1 VRVKWGQTARKQLKD
16 FKVWLSTI
24 EDANPKRT
32 IGRIKASA
40 ESLERLG
47 DIGRPSR
54 FEGFREL
61 SVRGAPYVIVFTVK
75 GDHFL
80 IVAVFHTAQD
90 R

>member
-1 VRVKWGQTARKQLKD
+1 VRVRWGQTARKQLKD

-32 IGRIKASA
+32 MARIKASG

-61 SVRGAPYVIVFTVK
+61 SVRGAPYVVVFTVK
-75 GDHFL
+75 DDYFL
-80 IVAVFHTAQD
+80 IVAVFHTAQE

>member
-1 VRVKWGQTARKQLKD
+1 VLVKWGKTARRQLKD
-16 FKVWLSTI
+16 FKAWLSTM

-32 IGRIKASA
+32 IARIKACA

-54 FEGFREL
+54 YDGFREL
-61 SVRGAPYVIVFTVK
+61 SVRGAPYVVVFRVK
-75 GDHFL
+75 DDHFL
-80 IVAVFHTAQD
+80 IVALFHTAQD

>member
-1 VRVKWGQTARKQLKD
+1 VRVKWSQTALKQLKD
-16 FKVWLSTI
+16 FKAWLSTI
-24 EDANPKRT
+24 EDANPKNT
-32 IGRIKASA
+32 IARIKASG

-61 SVRGAPYVIVFTVK
+61 SVRGAPYVIVFTVRD
-75 GDHFL
+75 DHFL

>member
-1 VRVKWGQTARKQLKD
+1 MGENCASQLKD
-16 FKVWLSTI
+16 FKAWLSTI

-32 IGRIKASA
+32 IARIKARA

-54 FEGFREL
+54 FERFREL
-61 SVRGAPYVIVFTVK
+61 SVRGAPYVIVFTVE
-75 GDHFL
+75 GGHFS

-90 R
+90 

>member
-1 VRVKWGQTARKQLKD
+1 VRVKWSQTALKQLKD
-16 FKVWLSTI
+16 FKAWLSTI
-24 EDANPKRT
+24 EDANPKNT
-32 IGRIKASA
+32 IARIKASG

-61 SVRGAPYVIVFTVK
+61 SVRGAPYVIVVTVRD
-75 GDHFL
+75 DHFL

>member
-1 VRVKWGQTARKQLKD
+1 VRVRWAQSAKKQLQD

-32 IGRIKASA
+32 IERIKSSG

-54 FEGFREL
+54 YVGFREL

-75 GDHFL
+75 NDHFL
-80 IVAVFHTAQD
+80 IVAVFHTAQA